1 MDEECIHELIYIG
14 QNKYRY
20 MHETFDA
27 MFIGSWIFN
36 IKRYCR
42 LFHHFKIFRDELE
55 IIVNNFN
62 KETKR
67 ILLSKKFCFD
77 ITNVIILY
85 V

>member
-1 MDEECIHELIYIG
+1 MEIENIKDCIFLG
-14 QNKYRY
+14 QTKYRY

-27 MFIGSWIFN
+27 MFIGSCVFN

-42 LFHHFKIFRDELE
+42 LFHHFKLYRDELE
-55 IIVNNFN
+55 IMINNFN

-67 ILLSKKFCFD
+67 ILLLKKFCCD
-77 ITNVIILY
+77 ITNEIILY